1 MYVLIYKPFG
11 SEPKPFYSRSAN
23 IFTYI
28 NLMADQLQR
37 FTLPEGR
44 VYTDNEE
51 LYLPSVS
58 TVLDEMPTP
67 EGIKYWKKKNDG
79 TGDTEHWRDILSYK
93 GNRGTLIHYNLLNEF
108 EDGDM
113 FSVDEENSEEEL
125 KMEGDWDR
133 YRDDLT
139 YAEEAWEQIKRIRGI
154 SDENV
159 LNVECFVTNT
169 GVGYAGQF
177 DLLYV
182 DEDSNV
188 VLSDIKTSNASS
200 APYEKHKMQL
210 TAYANALELDVDI
223 MEVLIIHPDSETW
236 KISHNT
242 DWPETR
248 DELWADFRELR
259 DGMGDVESKMKQI
272 AEDGIDDG

>member
-1 MYVLIYKPFG
+1 MSK
-11 SEPKPFYSRSAN
+11 
-23 IFTYI
+23 
-28 NLMADQLQR
+28 DLQR
-37 FTLPEGR
+37 FTLPDDEDGGGR

-67 EGIKYWKKKNDG
+67 DGIKYWKKKNDG
-79 TGDTEHWRDILSYK
+79 KGSNKDWRNILSYK

-108 EDGDM
+108 EEEDM
-113 FSVDEENSEEEL
+113 FSVDEENSTDEL
-125 KMEGDWDR
+125 KLEGDWSR
-133 YRDDLT
+133 YREDLS

-154 SDENV
+154 SADNV

-182 DEDSNV
+182 DDDNNV
-188 VLSDIKTSNASS
+188 VLSDIKTSNAEY
-200 APYEKHKMQL
+200 APYEKHKLQL
-210 TAYANALELDVDI
+210 TAYAHALELDVDI
-223 MEVLIIHPDSETW
+223 LEVLIIHPDSQTW

-242 DWPETR
+242 DW
-248 DELWADFRELR
+248 DEDVDDLWAEYRELR
-259 DGMGDVESKMKQI
+259 EGMGDVESRMKAI
-272 AEDGIDDG
+272 ADDGIDDAESA

>member
-1 MYVLIYKPFG
+1 MG
-11 SEPKPFYSRSAN
+11 N
-23 IFTYI
+23 
-28 NLMADQLQR
+28 DLQR

-44 VYTDNEE
+44 VYTDHEE

-79 TGDTEHWRDILSYK
+79 KGDTKHWRTILQYK

-108 EDGDM
+108 ADEDM
-113 FSVDEENSEEEL
+113 YSVDEENSADEL
-125 KMEGDWDR
+125 KVEGDWHR
-133 YRDDLT
+133 YKEDT
-139 YAEEAWEQIKRIRGI
+139 VYAEDAWEDIKRVRGI
-154 SDENV
+154 KKENV
-159 LNVECFVTNT
+159 LNVECFVKNTNI
-169 GVGYAGQF
+169 GYAGQF

-188 VLSDIKTSNASS
+188 VLSDIKTSNSKY

-210 TAYANALELDVDI
+210 VAYSKAVELDVDI
-223 MEVLIIHPDSETW
+223 LEVLVIHPDSESW

-242 DWPETR
+242 DWPENV
-248 DELWADFRELR
+248 DDLWDRFCELR
-259 DGMGDVESKMKQI
+259 AGMGNVEDRMKDI
-272 AEDGIDDG
+272 ADEGIDDG

>member
-1 MYVLIYKPFG
+1 MDD
-11 SEPKPFYSRSAN
+11 E
-23 IFTYI
+23 
-28 NLMADQLQR
+28 LQR
-37 FTLPEGR
+37 YTLPDSGDDEDGGR
-44 VYTDNEE
+44 VYTDEE
-51 LYLPSVS
+51 DLYLPSVS
-58 TVLDEMPTP
+58 TVLDVKPTP
-67 EGIKYWKKKNDG
+67 IGIKKWKQKNDG
-79 TGDTEHWRDILSYK
+79 TGGTTHWRDILQYK

-113 FSVDEENSEEEL
+113 FSVDEENSKDEL
-125 KMEGDWDR
+125 KLEGDWSR
-133 YRDDLT
+133 YKNDLT
-139 YAEEAWEQIKRIRGI
+139 YAEEAWEQIKRVRGI

-169 GVGYAGQF
+169 AVGYAGQF

-188 VLSDIKTSNASS
+188 VLSDIKTSNARY
-200 APYEKHKMQL
+200 APYDKHKLQL

-223 MEVLIIHPDSETW
+223 LEVLIIHPDSETW

-242 DWPETR
+242 DWPE
-248 DELWADFRELR
+248 DVDNLWKEFRELR
-259 DGMGDVESKMKQI
+259 EEMGDVEDRMRQI

>member
-1 MYVLIYKPFG
+1 
-11 SEPKPFYSRSAN
+11 
-23 IFTYI
+23 
-28 NLMADQLQR
+28 MAEKLQR

-67 EGIKYWKKKNDG
+67 DGIKYWKKKYDG
-79 TGDTEHWRDILSYK
+79 TNGKKHWRDILQYK
-93 GNRGTLIHYNLLNEF
+93 GNRGTLVHYNLLNEF

-113 FSVDEENSEEEL
+113 FSVDEEDSTEEL
-125 KMEGDWDR
+125 KLEGDWER
-133 YRDDLT
+133 YRQDLT
-139 YAEEAWEQIKRIRGI
+139 YAQEAWEDIKRVRGI
-154 SDENV
+154 SKENV

-188 VLSDIKTSNASS
+188 VLSDIKTSNADY

-210 TAYANALELDVDI
+210 TAYMKALELDVDI
-223 MEVLIIHPDSETW
+223 LEVLIIHPDSKTW
-236 KISHNT
+236 KISHHT
-242 DWPETR
+242 DWPE
-248 DELWADFRELR
+248 DVDDLWGQFRELR
-259 DGMGDVESKMKQI
+259 DGMGDVESQMKQI
-272 AEDGIDDG
+272 AQDGVDDAEKID

>member
-1 MYVLIYKPFG
+1 
-11 SEPKPFYSRSAN
+11 
-23 IFTYI
+23 
-28 NLMADQLQR
+28 MADQLQR
-37 FTLPEGR
+37 YTLPDSGDKSGGGR
-44 VYTDNEE
+44 VYTDNDE

-58 TVLDEMPTP
+58 TVLDEMPEP
-67 EGIKYWKKKNDG
+67 EGIKYWKKNNDG
-79 TGDTEHWRDILSYK
+79 SGDTTHWRAILQYK

-113 FSVDEENSEEEL
+113 YSVDEENSTEEL
-125 KMEGDWDR
+125 KLEGDWSR

-139 YAEEAWEQIKRIRGI
+139 YAQEAWEQVKRVRGI

-188 VLSDIKTSNASS
+188 VLSDIKTSNADY
-200 APYEKHKMQL
+200 APYDKHKLQL
-210 TAYANALELDVDI
+210 TAYAHALELDVDI
-223 MEVLIIHPDSETW
+223 LEVIIIHPDSETW
-236 KISHNT
+236 KISHDS
-242 DWPETR
+242 DWPDNV
-248 DELWADFRELR
+248 DELWAEFRELR
-259 DGMGDVESKMKQI
+259 EGMGDVEDRMRAI

>member
-1 MYVLIYKPFG
+1 
-11 SEPKPFYSRSAN
+11 
-23 IFTYI
+23 
-28 NLMADQLQR
+28 MAGHDLQR

-44 VYTDNEE
+44 VYTDNED

-58 TVLDEMPTP
+58 TVLDEMPEP
-67 EGIKYWKKKNDG
+67 DGIKYWKKNNDG
-79 TGDTEHWRDILSYK
+79 TGDTTHWRDILQYK
-93 GNRGTLIHYNLLNEF
+93 SNRGTLVHYHLLNEF

-113 FSVDEENSEEEL
+113 FSVDEQDSVEEL
-125 KMEGDWDR
+125 KLEGDWER
-133 YRDDLT
+133 YRTDLT
-139 YAEEAWEQIKRIRGI
+139 YAEEAWEDIKRIRGI
-154 SDENV
+154 NEESV
-159 LNVECFVTNT
+159 LDVECFVTNT

-210 TAYANALELDVDI
+210 TAYMKALELDVDLL
-223 MEVLIIHPDSETW
+223 EVIIVHPDSKTW

-242 DWPETR
+242 DWPE
-248 DELWADFRELR
+248 DIDDLWGEFRELR
-259 DGMGDVESKMKQI
+259 EGMDDVEQKMKQI
-272 AEDGIDDG
+272 AQDGTDDAASAQRHE